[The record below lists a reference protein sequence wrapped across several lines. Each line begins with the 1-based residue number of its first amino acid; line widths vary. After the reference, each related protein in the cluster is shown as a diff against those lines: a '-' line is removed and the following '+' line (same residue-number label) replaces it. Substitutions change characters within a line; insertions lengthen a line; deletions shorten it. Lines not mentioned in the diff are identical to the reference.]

1 MSNVCANEK
10 EFLFVEKYRP
20 LTVQECI
27 LPDRIKN
34 LALNLVEQ
42 GEINNMMFFGTG
54 GTGKT
59 TLAKALA
66 NDVGSDILVINCSNE
81 NGIDTIRTKLTQFA
95 SSVSLA
101 GKPKIAVLDES
112 DGLTIDAQRSLRNFI
127 EQYSKNCRF
136 IFTCNFKNKLIDPLH
151 SRLSPVDFSLTK
163 EEKAKVVV
171 QFFKRVCEILT
182 MEDYTFEKPVVAKI
196 IEKNFPDFR
205 RTLGELQKFGIQ
217 NNNKIDAS
225 ILKSVGEIE
234 LSDLFESLKMKDFK
248 KMRAWVV
255 ANIENDV
262 HVIYRKIFDNLNTAC
277 ATHCIPNMIL
287 LLADYSYKAAF
298 VQDQEINLVACLTEM
313 MAGGEWV

>member
-1 MSNVCANEK
+1 MSTVCVNDK

-20 LTVQECI
+20 LSVKECI
-27 LPDRIKN
+27 LPDRIKS
-34 LALNLVEQ
+34 LALNLVDQ
-42 GEINNMMFFGTG
+42 GEINNMLFFGTG

-66 NDVGSDILVINCSNE
+66 SDVGSDILVINCSNE

-101 GKPKIAVLDES
+101 GKPKIAVLDEA

-151 SRLSPVDFSLTK
+151 SRLAPIDFSLSK
-163 EEKAKVVV
+163 EEKSKVVV

-182 MEDYTFEKPVVAKI
+182 LESYTFEKPVVAKI

-217 NNNKIDAS
+217 NNHSIDSS

-234 LSDLFESLKMKDFK
+234 FSELFDALKTKDFK
-248 KMRAWVV
+248 KMRSWVV

-262 HVIYRKIFDNLNTAC
+262 HVIYRKLFDSLNTVC
-277 ATHCIPNMIL
+277 SPNCIPNMIL

-313 MAGGEWV
+313 MASGEWV

>member
-1 MSNVCANEK
+1 MSNVFVNEK

-20 LTVQECI
+20 LSVSECI

-34 LALNLVEQ
+34 LALNLVQQ

-59 TLAKALA
+59 TLALALA
-66 NDVGSDILVINCSNE
+66 HDVGSDILVINCSNE

-101 GKPKIAVLDES
+101 GKPKIAVLDEA

-151 SRLSPVDFSLTK
+151 SRLSPVDFSLSK
-163 EEKAKVVV
+163 EEKSKVVV
-171 QFFKRVCEILT
+171 QFFKRICEILT
-182 MEDYTFEKPVVAKI
+182 LENYTFEKQVVAKI

-217 NNNKIDAS
+217 NEKVIDS
-225 ILKSVGEIE
+225 TILKAFGEIE
-234 LSDLFESLKMKDFK
+234 FSELFDALKTKDFK
-248 KMRAWVV
+248 KMRAWV
-255 ANIENDV
+255 ASNIENDV
-262 HVIYRKIFDNLNTAC
+262 HVIYRKLFDNLNTTC
-277 ATHCIPNMIL
+277 SVSCIPNMIL

-313 MAGGEWV
+313 MAGGEWL

>member
-20 LTVQECI
+20 LTVKDCI

-34 LALNLVEQ
+34 LALNLVEK

-59 TLAKALA
+59 TLARALA
-66 NDVGSDILVINCSNE
+66 NDVGSDVLVINCSNE

-95 SSVSLA
+95 SSVSLS
-101 GKPKIAVLDES
+101 GKPKIAVLDEA
-112 DGLTIDAQRSLRNFI
+112 DGLTFDAQRSLRNFI

-136 IFTCNFKNKLIDPLH
+136 IFTCNFKNKIIHPLH
-151 SRLSPVDFSLTK
+151 SRLVSIDFSLSK

-171 QFFKRVCEILT
+171 QFFKRVCEILN
-182 MEDYTFEKPVVAKI
+182 EENYTYEKPVVAKI

-217 NNNKIDAS
+217 NENVIDSS
-225 ILKSVGEIE
+225 ILKSVGDLEV
-234 LSDLFESLKMKDFK
+234 SALFEALKNKDFK
-248 KMRAWVV
+248 GMRVWV
-255 ANIENDV
+255 ASNIDNDV
-262 HVIYRKIFDNLNTAC
+262 HTIYRKIYDNLNSICTPA
-277 ATHCIPNMIL
+277 CIPNMIL
-287 LLADYSYKAAF
+287 LLADYSYKAGF
-298 VQDQEINLVACLTEM
+298 VQDQEINMVACLTEI
-313 MAGGEWV
+313 MASGEWL

>member
-1 MSNVCANEK
+1 MSNVCVNDK

-20 LTVQECI
+20 LSVQECI
-27 LPDRIKN
+27 LPDRIKS
-34 LALNLVEQ
+34 LALNLVDQ
-42 GEINNMMFFGTG
+42 GEINNMLFFGTG

-66 NDVGSDILVINCSNE
+66 SDVGSDILVINCSNE

-101 GKPKIAVLDES
+101 GKPKIAVLDEA

-151 SRLSPVDFSLTK
+151 SRLAPIDFSLSK
-163 EEKAKVVV
+163 EEKSKVVV

-182 MEDYTFEKPVVAKI
+182 LESYTFEKPVVAKI

-217 NNNKIDAS
+217 NNHSIDSS

-234 LSDLFESLKMKDFK
+234 FSELFDALKTKDFK
-248 KMRAWVV
+248 KMRSWVV

-262 HVIYRKIFDNLNTAC
+262 HVIYRKLFDSLNTVC
-277 ATHCIPNMIL
+277 SPNCIPNMIL

-313 MAGGEWV
+313 MASGERV